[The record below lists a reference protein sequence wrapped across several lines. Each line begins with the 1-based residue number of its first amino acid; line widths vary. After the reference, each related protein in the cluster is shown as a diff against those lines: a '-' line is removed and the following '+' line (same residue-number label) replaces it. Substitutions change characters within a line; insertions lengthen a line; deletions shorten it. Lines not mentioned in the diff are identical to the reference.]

1 MLDPEDL
8 RQVTS
13 VARREA
19 LDILAFVGQPPGSY
33 RFLCALST
41 GHLAYTHKPVG
52 VVLREF

>member
-8 RQVTS
+8 RQVTN

-33 RFLCALST
+33 RYLCALVS
-41 GHLAYTHKPVG
+41 GHLAYTHRPVG